1 MISYN
6 AGDLHPRKKP
16 KQPSTQKQKTR
27 LATPL
32 PPAFRSKASK
42 VAFKSPVNVAAHWLA
57 SGKGSVLIN
66 VNIDKADLK
75 RKVFRVCVNQNP
87 TAHNRQAG

>member
-27 LATPL
+27 LAMSLDTSIRRPEVGWQKDRQ
-32 PPAFRSKASK
+32 PWT
-42 VAFKSPVNVAAHWLA
+42 VAQHAA
-57 SGKGSVLIN
+57 
-66 VNIDKADLK
+66 
-75 RKVFRVCVNQNP
+75 
-87 TAHNRQAG
+87 